1 VTASEGLPP
10 RKPLARLPTP
20 IERLPRLS
28 ERFGAELFVKRD
40 DLTGFLTSGNKIRKL
55 EYLLAEALGK
65 GCDTL
70 VTCGALQ
77 SNHAR
82 STAVVARRLG
92 LESVLVLRG
101 EPPEAYPGNLLIDRM
116 VGAGFQIIA
125 PDKWPER
132 DSIMEELAE
141 GLRTDGRRPYVIPEG
156 GSNALGA
163 CGYVHW
169 VAEVEAQCHA
179 EGLAFDSVVHAVGSG
194 GTSAGLLMGRSIHDF
209 PPALVG
215 IPVCDDA
222 ATFRARIG
230 SILEEAAGRFGWASG
245 ARIEELDLV
254 DGYVGDGYGINRPG
268 EWEVFL
274 EIARTEG
281 LLLDPV
287 YTGKAFLGLMG
298 ELEGNPERLG
308 RRVLFIHTG
317 GQFALF
323 AREPEIRGLLH
334 E

>member
-125 PDKWPER
+125 PDKWSER

-179 EGLAFDSVVHAVGSG
+179 EGLAFDSVV
-194 GTSAGLLMGRSIHDF
+194 
-209 PPALVG
+209 
-215 IPVCDDA
+215 
-222 ATFRARIG
+222 FRARIG